1 MVEIFRIGHFAIYL
15 FGVTIAIGMLVG
27 MAIMIK
33 EAKRKEMD
41 IDKLTD
47 LAIYTIIVSLI
58 GARLYYVVAFNLEYY
73 LSNLKEIIF
82 IRDGG
87 LSIQG
92 ALIFGIAFAFWYTK
106 KKKISFW
113 QAADV
118 FVPGIIMGQAIGR
131 IGCDVFGIPMAKAYP
146 WGVIVNSQLLHPA
159 QIYESLL
166 DLVLFAYLWR
176 GKNKVKYNGELFI
189 KYIIGF
195 SLIRAIVEFFR
206 SNPIVFGPFTI
217 AHVTS
222 FVIIAIAVLIDRVIR
237 KRNIIKY
244 DSQIKSIS
252 KVPATHYII
261 IALFA
266 GVSTWFYYYIH

>member
-15 FGVTIAIGMLVG
+15 FGVTIALGMLVG

-41 IDKLTD
+41 VDKLID
-47 LAIYTIIVSLI
+47 FAIYTIIVSLI
-58 GARLYYVVAFNLEYY
+58 GARLYYVFAFNPEYY
-73 LSNLKEIIF
+73 LANPKAIIS

-92 ALIFGIAFAFWYTK
+92 ALILGIGFAFWYTK

-113 QAADV
+113 EVADV
-118 FVPGIIMGQAIGR
+118 FTPGIIIGQAIGR
-131 IGCDVFGIPMAKAYP
+131 IGCDVFGIPMEKPYP
-146 WGVIVNSQLLHPA
+146 WGVMVNSQLLHPA
-159 QIYESLL
+159 QLYEALL
-166 DLVLFAYLWR
+166 DLLLFVYLWR
-176 GKNKVKYNGELFI
+176 SRGKVRYNGELFI

-195 SLIRAIVEFFR
+195 SIIRGIVEFFR
-206 SNPIVFGPFTI
+206 TNPIVFGPFTI
-217 AHVTS
+217 AHITS
-222 FVIIAIAVLIDRVIR
+222 LVIIAITLLIHRSIKKR
-237 KRNIIKY
+237 KITQY
-244 DSQIKSIS
+244 ELES
-252 KVPATHYII
+252 KNTLKVSAIHYII